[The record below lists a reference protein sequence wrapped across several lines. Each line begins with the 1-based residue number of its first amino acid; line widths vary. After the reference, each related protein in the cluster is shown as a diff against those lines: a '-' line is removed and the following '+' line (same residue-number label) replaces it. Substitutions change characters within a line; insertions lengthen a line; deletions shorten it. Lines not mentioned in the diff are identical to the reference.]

1 MSQPAFLEDRVLFSP
16 NLPEA
21 VNQLLQAGVLANH
34 ADKPRAEQLFKQAQA
49 LDASCL
55 QTYFALYKFYFYQ
68 GRLLEAEREVMAG
81 LEAAALQGGFPS
93 DYRSLAQEP
102 GKWSMYTSEISL
114 FYLYTLKALAFI
126 KLRRDQEQEAE
137 VILALLRELDPED
150 RCGATV
156 IMQLAQALK
165 EEAS

>member
-1 MSQPAFLEDRVLFSP
+1 MGQPAFLEDRVLFSP

-34 ADKPRAEQLFKQAQA
+34 ADKPRAELLFKQAQK

-68 GRLLEAEREVMAG
+68 GRLVEAEREVLAG
-81 LEAAALQGGFPS
+81 LEEAAIQGGFPG
-93 DYRSLAQEP
+93 DYQRLALEP
-102 GKWSMYTSEISL
+102 VKWDMYASEITL

-126 KLRRDQEQEAE
+126 KLRREQEQEAE
-137 VILALLRELDPED
+137 AILTLLRKLDPED

-165 EEAS
+165 EDA